1 MPRKKRLKCGRIPAR
16 LFLACHQKSNTFKC
30 KQFCCAKPMC
40 ACLFMGCA
48 PRPRQRRAAVHRSR
62 LSTSCSAHSPAN
74 APELERVCNITEAP
88 PVADEARRCW
98 RKTRSIAPAP
108 RAIGDYVLRGLNGLR
123 SKTHE
128 PALVQAPA
136 RLQAN
141 VPSYRLR
148 AASYV
153 LRRGVRGVSGRS
165 PEFAFL
171 LQAFSF
177 SNKKKMPKRGKYIL
191 FDYCRARR

>member
-1 MPRKKRLKCGRIPAR
+1 MLRKKRLKCGRIPAR

-48 PRPRQRRAAVHRSR
+48 PRPRQRRAAVHNSR
-62 LSTSCSAHSPAN
+62 FSVSCSAHSHAN

-108 RAIGDYVLRGLNGLR
+108 RAIGDYVLRGLDGLR
-123 SKTHE
+123 SKMHE
-128 PALVQAPA
+128 P
-136 RLQAN
+136 
-141 VPSYRLR
+141 
-148 AASYV
+148 V
-153 LRRGVRGVSGRS
+153 LLERG
-165 PEFAFL
+165 EFTCEYAEQL
-171 LQAFSF
+171 TESRKLCTA
-177 SNKKKMPKRGKYIL
+177 
-191 FDYCRARR
+191 ARRCRGYRGA

>member
-1 MPRKKRLKCGRIPAR
+1 MPRKKRLKCGRITAR

-40 ACLFMGCA
+40 AYLSVGC
-48 PRPRQRRAAVHRSR
+48 PLYPRQRRAAAPSSR
-62 LSTSCSAHSPAN
+62 LSVGSSAHSHAN

-128 PALVQAPA
+128 HALVQAPA
-136 RLQAN
+136 RLRAN
-141 VPSYRLR
+141 VPSNQLR
-148 AASYV
+148 AASLV
-153 LRRGVRGVSGRS
+153 LRRGVAGVER
-165 PEFAFL
+165 ERL
-171 LQAFSF
+171 VCFSF
-177 SNKKKMPKRGKYIL
+177 AGVFFFK
-191 FDYCRARR
+191 

>member
-1 MPRKKRLKCGRIPAR
+1 MTQII
-16 LFLACHQKSNTFKC
+16 
-30 KQFCCAKPMC
+30 FCNQA
-40 ACLFMGCA
+40 FNS
-48 PRPRQRRAAVHRSR
+48 RAAVFESFLRG
-62 LSTSCSAHSPAN
+62 AG
-74 APELERVCNITEAP
+74 NITEAP

-108 RAIGDYVLRGLNGLR
+108 RVIGDYVLRGLNGLR
-123 SKTHE
+123 SKPHE

-136 RLQAN
+136 RLRAN
-141 VPSYRLR
+141 VPSCLLSST
-148 AASYV
+148 SYV

-177 SNKKKMPKRGKYIL
+177 SNKKKMPKRGKYKSLII
-191 FDYCRARR
+191 DSATRR

>member
-1 MPRKKRLKCGRIPAR
+1 MNWWFIYYFSHSKVKASDSTN
-16 LFLACHQKSNTFKC
+16 FYNQTFNS
-30 KQFCCAKPMC
+30 
-40 ACLFMGCA
+40 
-48 PRPRQRRAAVHRSR
+48 RAVVFEVYLGKAG
-62 LSTSCSAHSPAN
+62 
-74 APELERVCNITEAP
+74 NITEAP

-136 RLQAN
+136 RLRAN

-153 LRRGVRGVSGRS
+153 LRHGVVGSRGETPSL
-165 PEFAFL
+165 PFL
-171 LQAFSF
+171 CRRFFSQTE
-177 SNKKKMPKRGKYIL
+177 KKCRNAGSIKYLIIVWREG
-191 FDYCRARR
+191 RARIL